1 MMGMKDIIKFAI
13 LFLAAFTKVST
24 SINELLYFKCI
35 RLNENTQWRTT
46 NNSCHIID
54 YDPCIP

>member
-1 MMGMKDIIKFAI
+1 MGVNDIIKFAF

-35 RLNENTQWRTT
+35 RLNENTQWIKRKHTVT
-46 NNSCHIID
+46 NNK
-54 YDPCIP
+54 